1 MNRTTEAAA
10 VLTVGGHG
18 SSPLPDA
25 RDIDLLLSGDLRN
38 EGQRDN
44 KGGTAIIRPLQ
55 HVEGVFYS
63 IGNSSGNLWNQKQD
77 AHENAYQR
85 KLKRAVSDHR
95 AERR

>member
-10 VLTVGGHG
+10 MLTVGSHG

-38 EGQRDN
+38 MEQRDN

-55 HVEGVFYS
+55 YVEGVFYS
-63 IGNSSGNLWNQKQD
+63 IGNHIKGKDEEQKRVCKGGND
-77 AHENAYQR
+77 E
-85 KLKRAVSDHR
+85 
-95 AERR
+95 

>member
-10 VLTVGGHG
+10 VSAVGSHG

-25 RDIDLLLSGDLRN
+25 REIDLPLSEDLRN
-38 EGQRDN
+38 KWQRDN

-63 IGNSSGNLWNQKQD
+63 TGVSGTNRRGKENEEQK
-77 AHENAYQR
+77 EGLQR
-85 KLKRAVSDHR
+85 RK
-95 AERR
+95 